1 MNSSAWDKFR
11 KQQATER
18 EQLQRLLSGIHGLLA
33 KCRTTAPT
41 EIELSALAALLHS
54 FYTGVENIFKRVAV
68 ELDGEPVRGDSWHRE
83 LLLRMK
89 SPTAHRPALL
99 SEELHD
105 TLNEYLRFRHVL
117 GEMVG
122 QVDAPLL
129 IGGDIFHSN
138 KQPARNL
145 KHNRSGENEGM
156 IFQINP
162 QKSLFFERIT
172 SF

>member
-1 MNSSAWDKFR
+1 VPSVPIPQISLLPFQRTSGYGTRTVAASGAWNAR
-11 KQQATER
+11 ASR
-18 EQLQRLLSGIHGLLA
+18 

-105 TLNEYLRFRHVL
+105 SLNEYLRFRHVFRNAYSFDL
-117 GEMVG
+117 DWQKMSPLVLRLEETFKMLEKAL
-122 QVDAPLL
+122 DA
-129 IGGDIFHSN
+129 F
-138 KQPARNL
+138 L
-145 KHNRSGENEGM
+145 K
-156 IFQINP
+156 
-162 QKSLFFERIT
+162 
-172 SF
+172 